1 MKHQWI
7 VAATLIMLSGCQKE
21 ETFTQT
27 NFIPKVITA
36 SFEQG
41 NGSRIAISE
50 EYALSWT
57 DDDELAV
64 VDATDYNYFD
74 NYLLKEG
81 AGSSNG
87 VFELNEEEYGPSVI
101 SSPAFVFYPY
111 ITFAGG
117 DPSTGFISFEYNATS
132 YAQKL
137 PMIGKLDTNGH
148 ISFKHLGGVLYLH
161 ITNVPDGYKYV
172 QIQSSNRIAGYFKAN
187 ITNEKPVL
195 EHDVSMS
202 SGQQYAS
209 INMSHDDD
217 GDWISYLSLP
227 VGDYESLSVSLTG
240 GGSTKELKSWNN
252 LKIERAKIYT
262 ATLAADE

>member
-101 SSPAFVFYPY
+101 SSPAFVYYPY
-111 ITFAGG
+111 KAFAGG
-117 DPSTGFISFEYNATS
+117 DPSTGVISCEYNSTS
-132 YAQKL
+132 YSQKL

-161 ITNVPDGYKYV
+161 ITNVPDGYTEV
-172 QIQSSNRIAGYFKAN
+172 LIEASNRISGWFKAN

-195 EHDVSMS
+195 EPDWGGSTRVQRSD
-202 SGQQYAS
+202 
-209 INMSHDDD
+209 MSHDDD
-217 GDWISYLSLP
+217 GDWIIYLSLP
-227 VGDYESLSVSLTG
+227 VGDYESLSVSLTIS
-240 GGSTKELKSWNN
+240 GGSKKELKSWNN